1 MQIPQESAFFNVF
14 VAFSAKM
21 ADDFG
26 GSDSGDDYGDVE
38 DADEME
44 EIEEGGDENAD
55 QVR

>member
-1 MQIPQESAFFNVF
+1 
-14 VAFSAKM
+14 M

-26 GSDSGDDYGDVE
+26 GSDSGDDFVDGD

-55 QVR
+55 QVRYQTF